1 MARGIANCL
10 PAAAANIT
18 NNSVMSCPERK
29 DGALIREAFHEK
41 GKSCTFWN
49 CVSYHDCRAIV

>member
-1 MARGIANCL
+1 MARGTANCL

-29 DGALIREAFHEK
+29 DGALIEEAFHEK
-41 GKSCTFWN
+41 GKSTAFWN
-49 CVSYHDCRAIV
+49 CNSYPECRAIV